1 MFKNLKPLPFKD
13 FRSLSSDWQGKAASM
28 NGCKQKS
35 RPLKFSART
44 NDICDF
50 VQQIFVY
57 FRQILLGSSSY
68 SKIAVI
74 LQTHGMHPLYHIHAQ
89 RESGGGKLGSNLSYL
104 LSLKKFLEVFSLTQ
118 LLYYKLN

>member
-1 MFKNLKPLPFKD
+1 
-13 FRSLSSDWQGKAASM
+13 M

-89 RESGGGKLGSNLSYL
+89 RESGGGKLRSNLSYL
-104 LSLKKFLEVFSLTQ
+104 LSQKIS
-118 LLYYKLN
+118 